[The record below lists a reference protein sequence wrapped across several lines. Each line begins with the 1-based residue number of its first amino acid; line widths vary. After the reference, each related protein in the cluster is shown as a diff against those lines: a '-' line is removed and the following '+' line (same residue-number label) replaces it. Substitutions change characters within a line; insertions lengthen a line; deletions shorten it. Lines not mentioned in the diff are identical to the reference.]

1 MKTDLEYYE
10 TTNKNTIIKIL
21 ETLKR
26 GSNLKWIDFRK
37 DGIHQDV
44 FNDIKDEL
52 YRNGYIS
59 GNVHEREDLFKGDL
73 ENIRITQKGRDYYKK
88 LKNT

>member
-1 MKTDLEYYE
+1 MKHNLEYYE
-10 TTNKNTIIKIL
+10 KNYKDTIIKIL

-26 GSNLKWIDFRK
+26 GSNLNWLGFRK

-59 GNVHEREDLFKGDL
+59 GNVHEREDQFKGDL

-88 LKNT
+88 L

>member
-26 GSNLKWIDFRK
+26 GSNLIWIDFRK

>member
-26 GSNLKWIDFRK
+26 GSNLNWIGFRK
-37 DGIHQDV
+37 DGITQDV
-44 FNDIKDEL
+44 FNDIIDEL
-52 YRNGYIS
+52 YRNGYIY
-59 GNVHEREDLFKGDL
+59 GDVHEREDIFKGDL
-73 ENIRITQKGRDYYKK
+73 ENIRITQKGRDYSKK